1 VLPLHCSL
9 RRWRGDEDTI
19 FGIFSEFV
27 SGFDGHFRME
37 GWAASPMEVLQRQ
50 SGSSARCFP
59 AVPPGVFRAEED
71 GVMMRLQ
78 WVIDSHFSPPYS
90 KGVTRPPECGRSQ
103 SRQPFEEEPPSE
115 RNLHKTIRL
124 ISSSSLETCNIST
137 VKPTFAQAPGWE
149 PSDVAASW
157 ACCRASRGVTLRRA
171 PSFFAQRRPV
181 EPDRHIRSP

>member
-1 VLPLHCSL
+1 MATRRGHDFRDFLGIRVRVRPAFSHGMMGGKPPGGPATRVGEQHALLPGSVRLPLGIL
-9 RRWRGDEDTI
+9 RVEGDMT
-19 FGIFSEFV
+19 
-27 SGFDGHFRME
+27 
-37 GWAASPMEVLQRQ
+37 
-50 SGSSARCFP
+50 
-59 AVPPGVFRAEED
+59 
-71 GVMMRLQ
+71 MRPRR
-78 WVIDSHFSPPYS
+78 VIDSRLSPPYS
-90 KGVTRPPECGRSQ
+90 KGVVRPPECGRSQ

-171 PSFFAQRRPV
+171 PSFFLGCVVLSDQPARPFAFTLGRNK
-181 EPDRHIRSP
+181 P